1 MKILSPQHTNPK
13 TAKGAGLPVLSAILH
28 LAPST
33 VSGYNVCPSAS
44 EGCKRACL
52 NFAGRGQMSSVQVAR
67 INKTKLFFENRTE
80 FFARL
85 NADIQL
91 LARQAAKLGV
101 KPAVRLNGTSDLN
114 WTIGTLISSYPDIQF
129 YDYTKNISYIRRLA
143 RQHAEGKLLNY
154 HLTFSR
160 SEVNEHECVEA
171 LALGFNV
178 AVVFNGSLPSEYL
191 ASPVIDGDSHDF
203 RFLDP
208 KRQSGYIIGLKA
220 KGPAKKDTS
229 GFVVTV

>member
-44 EGCKRACL
+44 EGCKKVCL
-52 NFAGRGQMSSVQVAR
+52 NFAGRGQMTSVQQAR
-67 INKTKLFFENRTE
+67 IAKTKLFFENKTE
-80 FFARL
+80 FFGRL
-85 NADIQL
+85 NSDVKYLERKALKQ
-91 LARQAAKLGV
+91 GV

-114 WTIGTLISSYPDIQF
+114 WTVGTFISSYPNIQF
-129 YDYTKNISYIRRLA
+129 YDYTKNISSIKRLA
-143 RQHAEGKLLNY
+143 RYHAENKLKNY

-160 SEVNEHECVEA
+160 SESNEQECIEA

-178 AVVFNGSLPSEYL
+178 AVVFSGALPAEYL
-191 ASPVIDGDSHDF
+191 GSPVIDGDSHDF

-208 KRQSGYIIGLKA
+208 SRPGGYIIGLYA
-220 KGPAKKDTS
+220 KGLAKRDTS
-229 GFVVTV
+229 GFVVQS

>member
-1 MKILSPQHTNPK
+1 MKILSPMMSNPK

-33 VSGYNVCPSAS
+33 VSGYNVCPNAS
-44 EGCKRACL
+44 DGCKKACL
-52 NFAGRGQMSSVQVAR
+52 NFAGRGQMNSVQVAR
-67 INKTKLFFENRTE
+67 IAKTKLFFENKTE
-80 FFARL
+80 FFNRL
-85 NADIQL
+85 NADIVAL
-91 LARQAAKLGV
+91 SRKAKKENV

-114 WTIGTLISSYPDIQF
+114 WTVGSLIESYPDVQF
-129 YDYTKNISYIRRLA
+129 YDYTKNISSIRRLA
-143 RQHAEGKLLNY
+143 WHHAQGKMLNY

-160 SEVNEHECVEA
+160 SESNEHECIEA
-171 LALGFNV
+171 LGLGFNV
-178 AVVFNGSLPSEYL
+178 AVVFSGPAPVEYL
-191 ASPVIDGDSHDF
+191 ASPVIDGDQHDF

-208 KRQSGYIIGLKA
+208 ARPGGYIIALFA